1 MHKATLQ
8 RRFSFLFFFFLW
20 YCSDRHKEQEAEL
33 IARQYLEEE
42 QKMKEER
49 LRKEFEEK
57 EEMRQ
62 MLLEE
67 MERKAADEA
76 RSNLRVQ

>member
-1 MHKATLQ
+1 MKPLSREDSH
-8 RRFSFLFFFFLW
+8 RCFFLFFPW

-33 IARQYLEEE
+33 LARQYLEEE
-42 QKMKEER
+42 QKKKEER

-67 MERKAADEA
+67 MERKAEEEA